1 MNLAFLFLE
10 VAACLIFRG
19 VALAAIRRGRLP
31 FLELISAAAFGLL
44 LEESSQVIFGRRAGR
59 G

>member
-1 MNLAFLFLE
+1 MNLAFLLLE
-10 VAACLIFRG
+10 VAACLIFLG
-19 VALAAIRRGRLP
+19 VALAAMQRGRLP
-31 FLELISAAAFGLL
+31 FLELISAAFGLL